1 MLNLVALPQQQEHL
15 LRKCQLTGIGTIQFL
30 LVFLHLA
37 VVWDGISVLKK
48 KIKKYTSEVQCN
60 QIWEVEHAM
69 YSFPHALSRRGV
81 EK

>member
-1 MLNLVALPQQQEHL
+1 MLNLVALPQQQERL
-15 LRKCQLTGIGTIQFL
+15 LRNCQLTGIGTTRFL
-30 LVFLHLA
+30 LVFSYLA

-48 KIKKYTSEVQCN
+48 KSKYTSEVQCN

-69 YSFPHALSRRGV
+69 YSFPHARSRRGV